1 MTVNADGNIVLSWDA
16 PDRASITGYQILR
29 RRPSKDELTA
39 YVANT
44 NTTAT
49 TYTDTNVTARVRHV
63 YPVKA
68 INAAGLR
75 EWSNYVKPT
84 P

>member
-16 PDRASITGYQILR
+16 PDRASITGDQILR
-29 RRPSKDELTA
+29 RRPSEGELTV
-39 YVANT
+39 YVANTNT

-75 EWSNYVKPT
+75 E
-84 P
+84 